1 MSDTRPAIRYAV
13 SFPEAAAH
21 LIDVTLEIPAPDPAG
36 QRLSLANW
44 IPGSY
49 MIRDFSRNVVR
60 IRARSDGED
69 VPLDKLDKSTWRA
82 PPVSG
87 PLVVE
92 MQVYAWEL
100 SVRAAHV
107 DRTHA
112 FFNGTSVFL
121 CPEGQEDAP
130 VEIDVA
136 RPAHDGAERWKV
148 ATAMDPLDVD
158 DAGFGRYGAA
168 DHDEL
173 IDHPF
178 ELGTFTRL
186 AFDVA
191 GVPHEIVLTDAAPFD
206 EARLV
211 EDLARICEHHVRFF
225 GAPAPMKR
233 YAFLTMLVA
242 SGYGGLEHRAS
253 TALLATREH
262 LPAPAL
268 ANGSNV
274 VGRANGRASDEA
286 DGTGGR
292 ASGRAADGASG
303 SDGIARDDKY
313 VEFLGLCSHE
323 YFHTWN
329 VKRIK
334 PARFVP
340 YALAAESY
348 TRLLWFFEGVTSY
361 YDDLALV
368 RAGLIDRERY
378 LELLGRTITR
388 VRRGPGR
395 LRQTVTESSFDAWH
409 KFYKQ
414 DENAPNAIVSYY
426 AKGALVALC
435 LDARLREATG
445 GRADLDTL
453 MQVLWAR
460 WLVDGA
466 GLAED
471 EPERVAAEIAGKSLD
486 DFFHRALHTTEE
498 LPLDSALE
506 TLGATLAWRARD
518 GAKDTGGKPS
528 KPDATTPPWLG
539 AALADAP
546 NGARVA
552 QVLAGGPA
560 ERAGLAPGDVVV
572 ALAGFALD
580 ASGIDAALA
589 RHANEETVAVHHFRL
604 GRLLES
610 RLPIEPPPLDT
621 AVVTL
626 AEPDGSVPWLD
637 AVPPSSPAPREAR
650 CAVRRKFPRRDDRPE
665 VRCARAA
672 GPP

>member
-1 MSDTRPAIRYAV
+1 MSDIHYRV
-13 SFPEAAAH
+13 SFANAAAH
-21 LIDVTLEIPAPDPAG
+21 LIDVTLTLAAPDPDG

-60 IRARSDGED
+60 IAARADGAD
-69 VPLDKLDKSTWRA
+69 VALEKLDKSTWRA
-82 PPVSG
+82 APVAG
-87 PLVVE
+87 ELVVD

-121 CPEGQEDAP
+121 RPEGQADAA
-130 VEIDVA
+130 VELVVE
-136 RPAHDGAERWKV
+136 RPSHDGAERWRV
-148 ATAMDPLDVD
+148 ATAMDPVDVD
-158 DAGFGRYGAA
+158 EAGFGRYAA
-168 DHDEL
+168 TDHDEL

-178 ELGTFTRL
+178 ELGAFRRL
-186 AFDVA
+186 RFDVT

-206 EARLV
+206 ERRLV
-211 EDLARICEHHVRFF
+211 RDLARICEHHVRFF
-225 GAPAPMKR
+225 GEPAPMRR
-233 YAFLTMLVA
+233 YVFLTMLVA

-262 LPAPAL
+262 LPLPDVDDEPTDARADGRDD
-268 ANGSNV
+268 ARVNGQTNGGVNGRVGASAIDT
-274 VGRANGRASDEA
+274 GRAEEDDIGDA
-286 DGTGGR
+286 
-292 ASGRAADGASG
+292 
-303 SDGIARDDKY
+303 ARDDKY

-340 YALAAESY
+340 YELGAESY

-378 LELLGRTITR
+378 VELLGRTITR

-395 LRQTVTESSFDAWH
+395 LRQTVTDSSFDAWH

-445 GRADLDTL
+445 GRASLDTL

-471 EPERVAAEIAGKSLD
+471 EPERVAAEIAGAPLD
-486 DFFHRALHTTEE
+486 DFFERALRTTEE
-498 LPLDSALE
+498 LPLAHALE
-506 TLGATLAWRARD
+506 TLGARLDWRPREH
-518 GAKDTGGKPS
+518 AKDAGGKAS
-528 KPDATTPPWLG
+528 TPDASVRPWLG
-539 AALADAP
+539 ATLADAP

-552 QVLAGGPA
+552 QVIADGPA

-572 ALAGFALD
+572 ALGGFALE
-580 ASGIDAALA
+580 AAAIDAALA
-589 RHANEETVAVHHFRL
+589 RHARSESVAVHHFRL

-610 RLPIEPPPLDT
+610 RLPIERPPSDT

-626 AEPDGSVPWLD
+626 AEPDAALPWLD
-637 AVPPSSPAPREAR
+637 AAWHEPDGAPGAVPGGAPA
-650 CAVRRKFPRRDDRPE
+650 
-665 VRCARAA
+665 
-672 GPP
+672 

>member
-1 MSDTRPAIRYAV
+1 MSNIRYSVA
-13 SFPEAAAH
+13 FPSAEAH
-21 LIDVTLEIPAPDPAG
+21 LIDVTLRLASPDPDG

-60 IRARSDGED
+60 IAARSGGED
-69 VPLDKLDKSTWRA
+69 VPLEKLDKSTWRA
-82 PPVSG
+82 ASVAG
-87 PLVVE
+87 ELVVE

-121 CPEGQEDAP
+121 CPDGQADAP
-130 VEIDVA
+130 VEVIVE
-136 RPAHDGAERWKV
+136 RPTRAGAETWRV
-148 ATAMDPLDVD
+148 ATAMDPADID
-158 DAGFGRYGAA
+158 DAGFGRYVAA

-178 ELGTFTRL
+178 ELGAFTRL

-191 GVPHEIVLTDAAPFD
+191 GVPHEIVLSDAAPFD

-211 EDLARICEHHVRFF
+211 RDLARVCEHHVRFF
-225 GAPAPMKR
+225 GAPAPMPR
-233 YAFLTMLVA
+233 YVFLTMLVGT
-242 SGYGGLEHRAS
+242 GYGGLEHRAS

-262 LPAPAL
+262 LPVHGA
-268 ANGSNV
+268 
-274 VGRANGRASDEA
+274 E
-286 DGTGGR
+286 
-292 ASGRAADGASG
+292 SGDAV
-303 SDGIARDDKY
+303 RDDRY
-313 VEFLGLCSHE
+313 AEFLGLCSHE

-340 YALAAESY
+340 YALGAESY

-368 RAGLIDRERY
+368 RAGVIDEARY

-435 LDARLREATG
+435 LDAHLREATG
-445 GRADLDTL
+445 GRASLDTL

-486 DFFHRALHTTEE
+486 DFFHRALHTTDE
-498 LPLDSALE
+498 LPLTSSLE
-506 TLGATLAWRARD
+506 TLGARLDWRERT
-518 GAKDTGGKPS
+518 GAKDAGGKAS
-528 KPDATTPPWLG
+528 ADDATTPPWFG
-539 AALADAP
+539 ATLADAP

-560 ERAGLAPGDVVV
+560 ERAGLAPGDVIVAIGHL
-572 ALAGFALD
+572 ALA
-580 ASGIDAALA
+580 ASDIDTVLTRHAAL
-589 RHANEETVAVHHFRL
+589 ESVVVHHFRL

-610 RLPIEPPPLDT
+610 RLPVEGPPLDT

-626 AEPDGSVPWLD
+626 ADADAPVPWL
-637 AVPPSSPAPREAR
+637 EA
-650 CAVRRKFPRRDDRPE
+650 DRS
-665 VRCARAA
+665 AA
-672 GPP
+672 GGAPA